1 MLDALSDLIT
11 RQWTDLLARP
21 SGPMSFR
28 FILQPVMAVFL
39 ALRDGRRDAI
49 SGRTP
54 YLWTILTQP
63 SKRGRRLREGL
74 HSDGRVVV
82 LGVIMDAIY
91 QFIAFRALYPVEML
105 IVVLVL
111 AYLPY
116 VLVRGPTTRIVRWW
130 RQRHGEPIAP
140 PAQGPKQ

>member
-1 MLDALSDLIT
+1 
-11 RQWTDLLARP
+11 
-21 SGPMSFR
+21 MSFR
-28 FILQPVMAVFL
+28 FILQPVMAMFL
-39 ALRDGRRDAI
+39 AVRDGRRDAI
-49 SGRTP
+49 SGRAP

-63 SKRGRRLREGL
+63 SKRGGRLREGL

-82 LGVIMDAIY
+82 LGVLMDAIY
-91 QFIAFRALYPVEML
+91 QFISFRALYPVEML

-140 PAQGPKQ
+140 PAQGRKQ